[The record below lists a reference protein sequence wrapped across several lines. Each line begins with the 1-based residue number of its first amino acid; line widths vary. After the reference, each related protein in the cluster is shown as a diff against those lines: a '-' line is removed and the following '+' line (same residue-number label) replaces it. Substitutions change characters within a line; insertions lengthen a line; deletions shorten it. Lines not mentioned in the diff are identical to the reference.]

1 MDRKRRINKKSIF
14 GLIKDRSE
22 IRFTIK
28 EEDVQKFVALIGG
41 YNTYI
46 LIRRSV
52 SGQALK
58 QGVVRGK

>member
-1 MDRKRRINKKSIF
+1 
-14 GLIKDRSE
+14 LIKDRSE

-28 EEDVQKFVALIGG
+28 EEDVQTFVALVGG

-46 LIRRSV
+46 LIRRTP

-58 QGVVRGK
+58 

>member
-1 MDRKRRINKKSIF
+1 MDRKRRNNKKSIF

-28 EEDVQKFVALIGG
+28 EEDVQTFVALVGG

-46 LIRRSV
+46 LIRRTP

-58 QGVVRGK
+58 